1 MIQAFIPKED
11 PRLPDHYGI
20 EVSYIDGHTT
30 AFEIASHRL
39 GPQILEFVTKDDFWN
54 WVPIAAIKR
63 IEFDKRFS
71 TIIAL
76 KAKKDAED
84 KSKVVGVVAD
94 PVGKP

>member
-1 MIQAFIPKED
+1 M
-11 PRLPDHYGI
+11 
-20 EVSYIDGHTT
+20 
-30 AFEIASHRL
+30 
-39 GPQILEFVTKDDFWN
+39 
-54 WVPIAAIKR
+54 PIAAIKR